1 VREAGTLDQAAVI
14 NALDHARLANGPGGA
29 AAMVPGQH
37 HLRLNMYIAQV
48 RNGALEVVKN
58 LGSID
63 PKEQTIGA
71 LAG

>member
-1 VREAGTLDQAAVI
+1 ML
-14 NALDHARLANGPGGA
+14 
-29 AAMVPGQH
+29 PGQH

-48 RNGALEVVKN
+48 RNGTLQVVKN

-63 PKEQTIGA
+63 PNEQMLSA

>member
-1 VREAGTLDQAAVI
+1 
-14 NALDHARLANGPGGA
+14 
-29 AAMVPGQH
+29 MVPGQH

-58 LGSID
+58 LGPID
-63 PKEQTIGA
+63 PKEQIVGA